1 MELYFGMMGIYFEPR
16 YSLARIIGTK
26 ISMIMTLVDDTYD
39 AYGTLPEVISFT
51 DALQRYTLFYYLF
64 FSCWI
69 VNLNLVSSL
78 IDLIA

>member
-39 AYGTLPEVISFT
+39 AYGTLPEVTSFT

-64 FSCWI
+64 F
-69 VNLNLVSSL
+69 LVGFC
-78 IDLIA
+78 